1 MKVLITGAEGQL
13 GRKLNEVL
21 SSTNFEIISLS
32 KSELDIT
39 QKEQVYSLINTT
51 KPDWVINTAAYTN
64 VESAESEP
72 EKAHSINASGPE
84 NLALSAVRNNA
95 RLIQISTD
103 YVFDGKSKN
112 PYEENHKKNPKSIYG
127 TSKSIGEDKVIA
139 AMDSNY
145 YIIRTSWLYSEYK
158 SNFAKFM
165 VSRAI
170 NGLDTVEVVNDQF
183 GQPTYAGD
191 LALQLLRVIRNMP
204 EFGIYH
210 GTNSG
215 RCSWHEYARE
225 IFTLA
230 GEDPNRVQ
238 EISSLKLQRKAQRP
252 ENSSLSHSQWSR
264 SGLKEMRNWKDA
276 LHESFPQILETVKK
290 ESNKWN

>member
-13 GRKLNEVL
+13 GLKLHEVL
-21 SSTNFEIISLS
+21 RSTNFEILSLS
-32 KSELDIT
+32 RSELDIT
-39 QKEQVYSLINTT
+39 QTEQVDRVINTT

-64 VESAESEP
+64 VDGAESEP
-72 EKAHSINASGPE
+72 EKAHLVNASGPE
-84 NLALSAVRNNA
+84 NLASSSVRINA
-95 RLIQISTD
+95 KFIQISTD

-112 PYEENHKKNPKSIYG
+112 PYEENDKKNPKSVYG
-127 TSKSIGEDKVIA
+127 ASKSIGEDKIIA

-165 VSRAI
+165 ASRAI
-170 NGLDTVEVVNDQF
+170 HGLDTVDVVNDQF

-191 LALQLLRVIRNMP
+191 LALQLLNVIQNRP
-204 EFGIYH
+204 QFGIYH

-238 EISSLKLQRKAQRP
+238 EISSLKLERKAQRP
-252 ENSSLSHSQWSR
+252 ENSSLSHSQWR
-264 SGLKEMRNWKDA
+264 KSGLREMRNWKEA
-276 LHESFPQILETVKK
+276 LHESFPQILEAVKK
-290 ESNKWN
+290 ESSKWN

>member
-13 GRKLNEVL
+13 GRKLKEVL
-21 SSTNFEIISLS
+21 STTNFEIMSLS
-32 KSELDIT
+32 RSELDIT
-39 QKEQVYSLINTT
+39 QTEQVDYLINST

-64 VESAESEP
+64 VDGAESEP

-84 NLALSAVRNNA
+84 NLALSSVRNNA

-112 PYEENHKKNPKSIYG
+112 PYEERDEKNPKSVYG
-127 TSKSIGEDKVIA
+127 TSKSMGEDKVIA

-145 YIIRTSWLYSEYK
+145 YIVRTSWLYSEYK

-170 NGLDTVEVVNDQF
+170 NGLDKVEVVNDQF

-191 LALQLLRVIRNMP
+191 LALQLLNVIQNKP

-215 RCSWHEYARE
+215 RCSWHEYAQE

-238 EISSLKLQRKAQRP
+238 EISSLKLQRKAERP
-252 ENSSLSHSQWSR
+252 ENSSLSHSQWSK
-264 SGLKEMRNWKDA
+264 SGLKEMRNWKEA
-276 LHESFPQILETVKK
+276 LHENFPQILETVKR
-290 ESNKWN
+290 EAIKWT